1 MVSNRRRRHPRRRR
15 LPAAHRPHQRA
26 HQPGRRED
34 RAARDRR
41 GAGGAPGCEGGGR
54 LRRAAPDLG
63 RGGCSRGGAQR
74 ARHREGIACLL
85 PPAAGRLQGAQAP
98 LHRRFDSANADR
110 QGPAPVR
117 RRPVLARMRICVLG
131 AGAIGGFL
139 GARLARAGVDV
150 VLIAR
155 GPHLQAMKE
164 SGLRV
169 IDAHGDWTVPVEATD
184 DFAAMGDADA
194 VFVTLKAHSLPP
206 VAAGMA
212 ANLRAGTAVV
222 SAQNGI
228 PWWYFQRHGGE
239 LEGIHL
245 DTVDPGGEVARVI
258 DPMRVIGCIVYPATS
273 LVSPGVVRHVEGER
287 FSLGE
292 LDGQVT
298 ARSVEL
304 SRTLASA
311 GLKAP
316 VQARIRAEVWMKLLG
331 NAVFNPLSALTRAS
345 LSEIDAVARGAGIEI
360 SVSID
365 QRIKGAARVGDHKT
379 SMLQDLEA
387 GRPMEIDA
395 LTGSV
400 VELGDRL
407 GVPVPHL
414 RTLYSSVKLLQA
426 SSVR

>member
-1 MVSNRRRRHPRRRR
+1 MKV
-15 LPAAHRPHQRA
+15 
-26 HQPGRRED
+26 
-34 RAARDRR
+34 
-41 GAGGAPGCEGGGR
+41 
-54 LRRAAPDLG
+54 
-63 RGGCSRGGAQR
+63 
-74 ARHREGIACLL
+74 GI
-85 PPAAGRLQGAQAP
+85 
-98 LHRRFDSANADR
+98 
-110 QGPAPVR
+110 V
-117 RRPVLARMRICVLG
+117 G

-150 VLIAR
+150 TLVAR
-155 GPHLQAMKE
+155 GPHLKAMRE

-169 IDAHGDWTVPVEATD
+169 SDGGAEWTVRVDATD
-184 DFAAMGDADA
+184 DFAAMRGAGA

-206 VAAGMA
+206 VAERLAAGLGPDA
-212 ANLRAGTAVV
+212 VVV

-245 DTVDPGGEVARVI
+245 ASVDPGGVVANAI
-258 DPMRVIGCIVYPATS
+258 DPRRVIGCVVYPATS
-273 LVSPGVVRHVEGER
+273 LVSPGVIRHVEGER

-292 LDGQVT
+292 LDGSQT
-298 ARSVEL
+298 ARILEL
-304 SRTLASA
+304 SHVLVGA

-316 VQARIRAEVWMKLLG
+316 VQQRIRAELWLKLLG

-345 LSEIDAVARGAGIEI
+345 LGAIAQSPLVADVVRSAMEEADAVARRLGIEI
-360 SVSID
+360 PVSID

-395 LTGSV
+395 ITGSV

-414 RTLYSSVKLLQA
+414 RTLYSAVKLLQVT
-426 SSVR
+426 SIG

>member
-1 MVSNRRRRHPRRRR
+1 MKV
-15 LPAAHRPHQRA
+15 
-26 HQPGRRED
+26 
-34 RAARDRR
+34 
-41 GAGGAPGCEGGGR
+41 
-54 LRRAAPDLG
+54 
-63 RGGCSRGGAQR
+63 
-74 ARHREGIACLL
+74 GI
-85 PPAAGRLQGAQAP
+85 
-98 LHRRFDSANADR
+98 
-110 QGPAPVR
+110 V
-117 RRPVLARMRICVLG
+117 G

-150 VLIAR
+150 TLVAR
-155 GPHLQAMKE
+155 GPHLKAMRE

-169 IDAHGDWTVPVEATD
+169 IDSGGEWTVRVDATD
-184 DFAAMGDADA
+184 DLAAVRDAGA

-206 VAAGMA
+206 VAVRLA
-212 ANLRAGTAVV
+212 ASLGPDAVVV

-245 DTVDPGGEVARVI
+245 DTVDPGGVVANAI
-258 DPMRVIGCIVYPATS
+258 DPRQVIGCVVYTAAG
-273 LVSPGVVRHVEGER
+273 LVSPGVVRHAEGER

-292 LDGQVT
+292 LDGSKS
-298 ARSVEL
+298 ARILEL
-304 SRTLASA
+304 SRLLGAA

-316 VQARIRAEVWMKLLG
+316 VQQRIRAELWLKLVG
-331 NAVFNPLSALTRAS
+331 NAVFNPLSALTRAKLGDIAQS
-345 LSEIDAVARGAGIEI
+345 PLVAAVVRSAMSEADAVARRLGVEI
-360 SVSID
+360 PVSID

-400 VELGDRL
+400 VEVGDRL

-414 RTLYSSVKLLQA
+414 RTLYSAVKLLQA
-426 SSVR
+426 TMEEA

>member
-1 MVSNRRRRHPRRRR
+1 VR
-15 LPAAHRPHQRA
+15 LA
-26 HQPGRRED
+26 
-34 RAARDRR
+34 
-41 GAGGAPGCEGGGR
+41 
-54 LRRAAPDLG
+54 
-63 RGGCSRGGAQR
+63 
-74 ARHREGIACLL
+74 I
-85 PPAAGRLQGAQAP
+85 
-98 LHRRFDSANADR
+98 F
-110 QGPAPVR
+110 
-117 RRPVLARMRICVLG
+117 G

-155 GPHLQAMKE
+155 GPHLKAMQE

-169 IDAHGDWTVPVEATD
+169 IDREGDWTVRVDATD
-184 DFAAMGDADA
+184 DFAAMRDAHA
-194 VFVTLKAHSLPP
+194 VFVTVKAHSLPP
-206 VAAGMA
+206 VAERLA
-212 ANLRAGTAVV
+212 ANLGDETAVI

-228 PWWYFQRHGGE
+228 PWWYFQRYGGE

-245 DTVDPGGEVARVI
+245 ETVDPGGLVARAI
-258 DPMRVIGCIVYPATS
+258 DPRRVIGCIVYPSTS

-292 LDGQVT
+292 LDGSQSP
-298 ARSVEL
+298 RCVEL
-304 SRTLASA
+304 SQALVSA

-316 VQARIRAEVWMKLLG
+316 VQTKIRSELWLKLLG
-331 NAVFNPLSALTRAS
+331 NAVFNPLSALTRATLGDTAAS
-345 LSEIDAVARGAGIEI
+345 PLVAEVVRASMEEVDAVARRLGIEI
-360 SVSID
+360 QLSID

-407 GVPVPHL
+407 GIPVPHL
-414 RTLYSSVKLLQA
+414 RTLYAAVKLLQA
-426 SSVR
+426 TATG

>member
-1 MVSNRRRRHPRRRR
+1 VR
-15 LPAAHRPHQRA
+15 LA
-26 HQPGRRED
+26 
-34 RAARDRR
+34 
-41 GAGGAPGCEGGGR
+41 
-54 LRRAAPDLG
+54 
-63 RGGCSRGGAQR
+63 
-74 ARHREGIACLL
+74 I
-85 PPAAGRLQGAQAP
+85 
-98 LHRRFDSANADR
+98 F
-110 QGPAPVR
+110 
-117 RRPVLARMRICVLG
+117 G

-155 GPHLQAMKE
+155 GPHLKAMQE

-169 IDAHGDWTVPVEATD
+169 IDREGDWTVRVDATD
-184 DFAAMGDADA
+184 DFAAMRDAHA
-194 VFVTLKAHSLPP
+194 VFVTVKAHSLPP
-206 VAAGMA
+206 VAERLA
-212 ANLRAGTAVV
+212 ANLGDETAVI

-228 PWWYFQRHGGE
+228 PWWYFQRYGGE

-245 DTVDPGGEVARVI
+245 ETVDPGGLVARAI
-258 DPMRVIGCIVYPATS
+258 DPRRVIGCIVYPSTS

-292 LDGQVT
+292 LDGSQSP
-298 ARSVEL
+298 RCVEL
-304 SRTLASA
+304 SQALVSA

-316 VQARIRAEVWMKLLG
+316 VQTKIRSELWLKLLG
-331 NAVFNPLSALTRAS
+331 NAVFNPLSALTRATLGDIAAS
-345 LSEIDAVARGAGIEI
+345 PLVAEVVRASMEEVDAVARRLGIEI
-360 SVSID
+360 QLSID

-407 GVPVPHL
+407 GIPVPHL
-414 RTLYSSVKLLQA
+414 RTLYAAVKLLQA
-426 SSVR
+426 TATG

>member
-1 MVSNRRRRHPRRRR
+1 M
-15 LPAAHRPHQRA
+15 
-26 HQPGRRED
+26 
-34 RAARDRR
+34 
-41 GAGGAPGCEGGGR
+41 
-54 LRRAAPDLG
+54 
-63 RGGCSRGGAQR
+63 
-74 ARHREGIACLL
+74 
-85 PPAAGRLQGAQAP
+85 
-98 LHRRFDSANADR
+98 
-110 QGPAPVR
+110 
-117 RRPVLARMRICVLG
+117 
-131 AGAIGGFL
+131 

-150 VLIAR
+150 TLVAR
-155 GPHLQAMKE
+155 GPHLKAMRK

-169 IDAHGDWTVPVEATD
+169 IDGAAEWTVRVDATD
-184 DFAAMGDADA
+184 DFAAMRGAGA

-206 VAAGMA
+206 VAERLAAGLGPDA
-212 ANLRAGTAVV
+212 VVV

-245 DTVDPGGEVARVI
+245 ASVDPGGVVANAI
-258 DPMRVIGCIVYPATS
+258 DPRRVIGCVVYPATS
-273 LVSPGVVRHVEGER
+273 LVSPGVIRHVEGER

-292 LDGQVT
+292 LDGSQT
-298 ARSVEL
+298 ARILEL
-304 SRTLASA
+304 SHVLVGA

-316 VQARIRAEVWMKLLG
+316 VQQRIRAELWLKLLG

-345 LSEIDAVARGAGIEI
+345 LGAIAQSPLVADVVRSAMEEADAVARRLGIEI
-360 SVSID
+360 PVSID

-395 LTGSV
+395 ITGSV

-414 RTLYSSVKLLQA
+414 QTLYSAVKLLQVT
-426 SSVR
+426 SIG

>member
-1 MVSNRRRRHPRRRR
+1 VK
-15 LPAAHRPHQRA
+15 
-26 HQPGRRED
+26 
-34 RAARDRR
+34 
-41 GAGGAPGCEGGGR
+41 
-54 LRRAAPDLG
+54 
-63 RGGCSRGGAQR
+63 
-74 ARHREGIACLL
+74 IA
-85 PPAAGRLQGAQAP
+85 
-98 LHRRFDSANADR
+98 
-110 QGPAPVR
+110 
-117 RRPVLARMRICVLG
+117 VLG

-155 GPHLQAMKE
+155 GPHLRTMQA

-169 IDAHGDWTVPVEATD
+169 IEAEGEWTVHVEATD
-184 DFAAMGDADA
+184 DFAAMRDADA

-206 VAAGMA
+206 VAERLA
-212 ANLRAGTAVV
+212 ANLGEETAVV

-239 LEGIHL
+239 LDGIHL
-245 DTVDPGGEVARVI
+245 ETVDPGGVIARAI
-258 DPMRVIGCIVYPATS
+258 DPQRVIGCVVYPATS
-273 LVSPGVVRHVEGER
+273 LVSPGVVRHTEGER

-292 LDGQVT
+292 LDGVESP
-298 ARSVEL
+298 RIDEL
-304 SRTLASA
+304 STALGLA

-316 VQARIRAEVWMKLLG
+316 VQPKIRSELWLKLLG

-345 LSEIDAVARGAGIEI
+345 LGDIAQSPLVAQVVRAAMQEVDAVSRRLGIQI

-379 SMLQDLEA
+379 SMLQDLES

-414 RTLYSSVKLLQA
+414 RTLYSSVKLLEKR
-426 SSVR
+426 SVG

>member
-1 MVSNRRRRHPRRRR
+1 MK
-15 LPAAHRPHQRA
+15 
-26 HQPGRRED
+26 
-34 RAARDRR
+34 
-41 GAGGAPGCEGGGR
+41 
-54 LRRAAPDLG
+54 
-63 RGGCSRGGAQR
+63 
-74 ARHREGIACLL
+74 IA
-85 PPAAGRLQGAQAP
+85 
-98 LHRRFDSANADR
+98 
-110 QGPAPVR
+110 
-117 RRPVLARMRICVLG
+117 VLG

-155 GPHLQAMKE
+155 GRHLKAMQE

-169 IDAHGDWTVPVEATD
+169 IEADGDWTVHVEATD
-184 DFAAMGDADA
+184 DFAAIRDADA

-206 VAAGMA
+206 VAERMA
-212 ANLRAGTAVV
+212 ENLGQDTAVV

-239 LEGIHL
+239 LEGFHL
-245 DTVDPGGEVARVI
+245 ETVDPGGVIARAI
-258 DPMRVIGCIVYPATS
+258 DPRRVIGCIVYPATS
-273 LVSPGVVRHVEGER
+273 LAGPGVVRHTEGER

-292 LDGQVT
+292 LDGSQSP
-298 ARSVEL
+298 RCVEL
-304 SRTLASA
+304 SHALVSA

-316 VQARIRAEVWMKLLG
+316 VQPKIRSELWLKLLG
-331 NAVFNPLSALTRAS
+331 NAVFNPLSALTRATLGDMAQS
-345 LSEIDAVARGAGIEI
+345 PLVADVVRAAMQEVDTVARRLGIDI
-360 SVSID
+360 SVSIE

-387 GRPMEIDA
+387 GRPLEIDA

-407 GVPVPHL
+407 GIPVPHL

-426 SSVR
+426 TSGG

>member
-1 MVSNRRRRHPRRRR
+1 VK
-15 LPAAHRPHQRA
+15 
-26 HQPGRRED
+26 
-34 RAARDRR
+34 
-41 GAGGAPGCEGGGR
+41 
-54 LRRAAPDLG
+54 
-63 RGGCSRGGAQR
+63 
-74 ARHREGIACLL
+74 IA
-85 PPAAGRLQGAQAP
+85 
-98 LHRRFDSANADR
+98 
-110 QGPAPVR
+110 
-117 RRPVLARMRICVLG
+117 VLG

-139 GARLARAGVDV
+139 GARLARAGVNV

-155 GPHLQAMKE
+155 GPHLKAMRD

-169 IDAHGDWTVPVEATD
+169 VEAGGDWTVPVEATD
-184 DFAAMGDADA
+184 DFAAMRDADA

-206 VAAGMA
+206 VAKRMA
-212 ANLRAGTAVV
+212 ENLGDETAVV

-245 DTVDPGGEVARVI
+245 ETVDPGGLIARAI
-258 DPMRVIGCIVYPATS
+258 DPRRVIGCIVYPATS
-273 LVSPGVVRHVEGER
+273 LVSPGVVRHTEGER

-292 LDGQVT
+292 LDGSQSP
-298 ARSVEL
+298 RCVEL
-304 SRTLASA
+304 SHALVSA

-316 VQARIRAEVWMKLLG
+316 VQPKIRSELWLKLLG
-331 NAVFNPLSALTRAS
+331 NAVFNPLSALTRATLGDMAQS
-345 LSEIDAVARGAGIEI
+345 PLVADVVRGAMQEVEAVARRLGIEI

-365 QRIKGAARVGDHKT
+365 QRIKGAARAGDHKT

-407 GVPVPHL
+407 GIPVPHL
-414 RTLYSSVKLLQA
+414 RTLYSSVKLLEKR
-426 SSVR
+426 SVG

>member
-1 MVSNRRRRHPRRRR
+1 MR
-15 LPAAHRPHQRA
+15 LA
-26 HQPGRRED
+26 
-34 RAARDRR
+34 
-41 GAGGAPGCEGGGR
+41 
-54 LRRAAPDLG
+54 
-63 RGGCSRGGAQR
+63 
-74 ARHREGIACLL
+74 I
-85 PPAAGRLQGAQAP
+85 
-98 LHRRFDSANADR
+98 F
-110 QGPAPVR
+110 
-117 RRPVLARMRICVLG
+117 G

-155 GPHLQAMKE
+155 GPHLKAMQE

-169 IDAHGDWTVPVEATD
+169 IDREGDWTVRVDATD
-184 DFAAMGDADA
+184 DFAAMRDAHA
-194 VFVTLKAHSLPP
+194 VFVTVKAHSLPP
-206 VAAGMA
+206 VAERLA
-212 ANLRAGTAVV
+212 ANLGDETAVI

-228 PWWYFQRHGGE
+228 PWWYFQRYGGE

-245 DTVDPGGEVARVI
+245 ETVDPGGLVARAI
-258 DPMRVIGCIVYPATS
+258 DPRRVIGCIVYPSTS

-292 LDGQVT
+292 LDGSQSP
-298 ARSVEL
+298 RCVEL
-304 SRTLASA
+304 SQALVSA

-316 VQARIRAEVWMKLLG
+316 VQTKIRSELWLKLLG
-331 NAVFNPLSALTRAS
+331 NAVFNPLSALTRATLGDIAAS
-345 LSEIDAVARGAGIEI
+345 PLVAEVVRASMEEVDAVARRLGIEI
-360 SVSID
+360 QLSID

-407 GVPVPHL
+407 GIPVPHL
-414 RTLYSSVKLLQA
+414 RTLYAAVKLLQA
-426 SSVR
+426 TATG